1 MQGAR
6 AAHVVQRSTH
16 SGDRGAPGRSRHSTA
31 AGAPVVLSVPKRLRW
46 YLEREPQALSAVL
59 QILLLH
65 VIEAQ
70 LRRSSGAS
78 SHARLGAVS
87 SILRSG
93 ASLSRH
99 IHSHCCVIDGVF
111 EPVEDADDFPESAR
125 LAPPLN

>member
-1 MQGAR
+1 
-6 AAHVVQRSTH
+6 
-16 SGDRGAPGRSRHSTA
+16 
-31 AGAPVVLSVPKRLRW
+31 VPKRLRW

-99 IHSHCCVIDGVF
+99 IHSHCCVIDGAF
-111 EPVEDADDFPESAR
+111 EPVEDADDFPDSVRFRPAAELTPEAVAAIPEQVR
-125 LAPPLN
+125 VRVPGAGLPAVA